1 MRKISDC
8 KLYTFV
14 DTSYLIGRNSDK
26 IAQQLCDGGSDMI
39 QLRAK
44 SEEKETIIRIAE
56 SILPITEKAGI
67 PLVINDYPDIAK
79 KVGAQF
85 CHLGQEDFFD
95 AGYKTA
101 DELTGITKIIGLG
114 LSSHSIEQ
122 AQRAVFAQPDY
133 IAVGPVFPTATKPQA
148 KPVTLEL
155 VKWASKNVMIPF
167 FAIGGIN
174 LSNIDEVLSA
184 GARRICVVS
193 AILEKADIV
202 SICKQFKKKIE
213 QLSL

>member
-8 KLYTFV
+8 KLYTFI
-14 DTSYLIGRNSDK
+14 DTSYLKGRAPEE
-26 IAQQLCDGGSDMI
+26 IARQLCDGGSDII

-44 SEEKETIIRIAE
+44 LERNEEIIKIAE
-56 SILPITEKAGI
+56 TILPITEKAGI
-67 PLVINDYPDIAK
+67 PLVINDYPEIAK
-79 KVGAQF
+79 KVGAQY

-95 AGYKTA
+95 IGYHTA
-101 DELTGITKIIGLG
+101 SEITGITKRIGLG

-122 AQRAVFAQPDY
+122 ARRAIDANPDY
-133 IAVGPVFPTATKPQA
+133 IAVGPVFATATKPQA

-155 VKWASKNVMIPF
+155 VKWAAKNVKIPF

-174 LSNIDEVLSA
+174 LSNIDDVLSA

-193 AILEKADIV
+193 AILDKTDVV
-202 SICKQFKKKIE
+202 SACKEFKKRME
-213 QLSL
+213 Q

>member
-14 DTSYLIGRNSDK
+14 DTSYLKGRTPDE
-26 IAQQLCDGGSDMI
+26 IARQLCDGGSDII

-44 SEEKETIIRIAE
+44 SENKETIIRIAE
-56 SILPITEKAGI
+56 TILPITEKAQI

-79 KVGAQF
+79 RVGAQF

-95 AGYKTA
+95 AGYKSV
-101 DELTGITKIIGLG
+101 DEIAGVTKTIGLG
-114 LSSHSIEQ
+114 LSSHTIEQ
-122 AQRAVFAQPDY
+122 VQRAVFAKPDY
-133 IAVGPVFPTATKPQA
+133 IAVGPVFPTATKPQV

-155 VKWASKNVMIPF
+155 VKWASKNVIIPF

-174 LSNIDEVLSA
+174 LINIDEVLSA

-193 AILEKADIV
+193 AILANTDIEKV
-202 SICKQFKKKIE
+202 CKQFKKKLE
-213 QLSL
+213 QL